1 MEAQA
6 LACHSKNARREGRT
20 IVFID
25 ESGISQRPHR
35 VRTWAPR
42 GQTPVLQDCFNWKTL
57 SAVAGVTFWNFYF
70 RLHPGPI
77 RAPQGVEFPDALKRQ
92 VRGPLL
98 VIWDRLPAHR
108 SALVRRY
115 VEASGGRIEV
125 QFRPAYAPELNPVES
140 LWGDWKQHELANV
153 CPREY
158 WQLGAMARLALKKIK
173 RKRKR
178 LIGAFWQQA
187 ELSLD

>member
-1 MEAQA
+1 M
-6 LACHSKNARREGRT
+6 
-20 IVFID
+20 
-25 ESGISQRPHR
+25 
-35 VRTWAPR
+35 RTWAPR
-42 GQTPVLQDCFNWKTL
+42 GQTPVLQYCFNWKTL

-70 RLHPGPI
+70 QLHPGSI
-77 RAPQGVEFPDALKRQ
+77 RAPQVVEFLDALKRQ

-125 QFRPAYAPELNPVES
+125 EFLPAYAPELNPVEY
-140 LWGDWKQHELANV
+140 LWGYWKQHELANV

-158 WQLGAMARLALKKIK
+158 WQLGALARLALKKIK
-173 RKRKR
+173 RKRER